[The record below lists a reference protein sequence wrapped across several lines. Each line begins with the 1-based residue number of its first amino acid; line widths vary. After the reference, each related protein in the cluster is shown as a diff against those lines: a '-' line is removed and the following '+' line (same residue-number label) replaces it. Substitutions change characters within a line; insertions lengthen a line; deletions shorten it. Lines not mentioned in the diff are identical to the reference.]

1 MNCCAFFSFF
11 ACVCI
16 TLKQHNVDY
25 VVIKSGRWFDMLTFD
40 LYCNLV
46 HEAQISINKKNK
58 KNNDFALLFADNQSE
73 DAFWVLI
80 QNCDKET
87 LDQLKNY
94 FPSDAPVQE
103 LLKKRLIE
111 IEKQQDK
118 KELNENDVEEY
129 KSLTKIKPSFYKYLA
144 DTIESKGYTEPE
156 FYNYIG
162 MSRQTFG
169 KIRKYEK
176 ISRNHILLMA
186 VGLELDY
193 NEAVHFMAEAGF
205 VFRPSD
211 NRESFISY
219 VMRNKKYTLESME
232 EMLFFMGE
240 KPLMDV

>member
-1 MNCCAFFSFF
+1 
-11 ACVCI
+11 
-16 TLKQHNVDY
+16 
-25 VVIKSGRWFDMLTFD
+25 MLTFD
-40 LYCNLV
+40 LYCSLIQNV
-46 HEAQISINKKNK
+46 NIDDDNSSNIC
-58 KNNDFALLFADNQSE
+58 DFAMLFTSDQSE
-73 DAFWVLI
+73 DVFWSLI

-87 LDQLKNY
+87 LKQLIDY
-94 FPSDAPVQE
+94 FPPNVPVQT
-103 LLKKRLIE
+103 LLKKRLEE
-111 IEKQQDK
+111 IKDQEDK
-118 KELNENDVEEY
+118 KELNENDVAEFRNF
-129 KSLTKIKPSFYKYLA
+129 SKIKPSFYKYLA

-169 KIRKYEK
+169 KIRKSEK

-186 VGLELDY
+186 VALELDY
-193 NEAVHFMAEAGF
+193 KQAVDFMAEAGF

-219 VMRNKKYTLESME
+219 VMRNRKYTLESVE